1 MTFSTGKGTNK
12 QQINIFEQIHAIGR
26 DKCQGFLG
34 LHNFSGADWG
44 EKIVGISKKTWVLMM
59 MMMMMMILPLSVQ
72 YSSVQLG
79 TVVYS
84 TVQYSSVQSS
94 TVQ

>member
-1 MTFSTGKGTNK
+1 MRLVTNVK
-12 QQINIFEQIHAIGR
+12 DFLAYTIF
-26 DKCQGFLG
+26 LV
-34 LHNFSGADWG
+34 LTG
-44 EKIVGISKKTWVLMM
+44 EKKLLESPRRQVS
-59 MMMMMMILPLSVQ
+59 MMMILPLSVQ

-94 TVQ
+94 TVQYSSVQLGTVVYSTVQ